1 MIVLFGSTT
10 DALAQQDSFCLTQ
23 PVPYYLPSSFNMGDD
38 CFEGPYTLRVYLHI
52 VRNSDGSGG
61 ISVSDALDCLEVLNE
76 DFEDHNISFFTDCD
90 PDEIRNDDYTTGY
103 SDSDLSDIFQ
113 EVLKHDGINIFF
125 FPSNLNAGKFGYG
138 TLPGDD
144 DYPAASIV
152 GSFKGSYS
160 GLTHII
166 SHELGH
172 VLGLY
177 HTNDDLDIDIQG
189 DCFENYPGEG
199 TCGCSGSCAFD
210 GDLICDTYPD
220 PFPAGNYGSNCV
232 YLPELIING
241 VASPIQT
248 WCYEEFPIPDYTTPV
263 TNIMALWQLI
273 TSGNCWA
280 GGEFT
285 FCQGLKMRKVV
296 EEYGTTHGFLADPN
310 PAFQTYTIS
319 GPGTTYWT
327 QENVNGIIYVASE
340 AVLTITDRTICF
352 TPESRIYVAKGGK
365 LVVTNSTL
373 RSQCA
378 DKWQGIEVHGNG
390 AAVQITENGTLDETT
405 NGVVVI
411 QNGSTI
417 RDALTGVRCGA
428 LLYGYVAP
436 YSKDKGLPYFD
447 PTLGGGYL
455 KATESTFEENDIAVH
470 FGPYDKLF
478 ENQSIIE
485 DCAFIYNGP
494 PLEGNLLAAGVKIV
508 GTGEI
513 DISGTSFSGQYMV
526 GVDMLDGMV
535 LIHDVCS
542 FNTPRGVDAYGTT
555 PFAGWVDIKGAPQAL
570 NTFVGKRPIDVHALD
585 MGVGTRIVYNSIS
598 NQFEGIVVSGPSSV
612 NISRNQISSTY
623 GSASGVWAINAS
635 LSNNGNVFCNTI
647 TQKTKQSI
655 QCEEDNSQLLM
666 FRNQLTVQ
674 EAVNPNLKFSAILN
688 FGKIFKD
695 QAYKDPSSG
704 NDLPVG
710 NIFST
715 PAEKWISNSGEPFKY
730 YVPNSDPNGNL
741 VPPVLDNFTLDVKFT
756 NPPNCPSIPDPIGT
770 PDEEERESLLELRD
784 SLWAEWSSTYTD
796 SSALYAWAAANR
808 AYLAQFQAQEQV
820 EWANRDTSGLMAL
833 WAESAIPGQWKTFGY
848 WAQSGDV
855 SGAST
860 MLNTLLIPYPDTTE
874 FRTLQAYNLQR
885 LNQDTSFF
893 TVSDS
898 IWVDQVAR
906 SLSPNAGYARG
917 LLHAIYDWRFM
928 PDLESEPRSSSDRG
942 VGVHAGKKQ
951 VVCYPTF
958 LNGSVNLKPCLE
970 GHLGEEYMFIMVNAQ
985 GQVVATY
992 SGSSPIVSVGSIPTG
1007 MYYFRLAH
1015 IDSQISG
1022 KIWVP

>member
-23 PVPYYLPSSFNMGDD
+23 PVPYYLPSSFSMGDD

-90 PDEIRNDDYTTGY
+90 PDEIHFIDQYSTNDLIDVWP
-103 SDSDLSDIFQ
+103 
-113 EVLKHDGINIFF
+113 EAVKHDGINIFL
-125 FPSNLNAGKFGYG
+125 FPSNVNANTKGIA
-138 TLPGDD
+138 TPPGID
-144 DYPAASIV
+144 DYPSVSVV
-152 GSFKGSYS
+152 GNFKTGYT
-160 GLTHII
+160 GHTHVI
-166 SHELGH
+166 SHEVGH

-177 HTNDDLDIDIQG
+177 HTSDDLDLDTPF

-199 TCGCSGSCAFD
+199 SCGCSGPCEYD

-220 PFPAGNYGSNCV
+220 PYPDGYYDASCV
-232 YLPELIING
+232 FTPEVYSGGFAYSIEDGCDI
-241 VASPIQT
+241 T
-248 WCYEEFPIPDYTTPV
+248 FPIPDVTTPV
-263 TNIMALWQLI
+263 TNIMSLWEKA

-310 PAFQTYTIS
+310 PAFQTYTIT
-319 GPGTTYWT
+319 GPGTTNWT

-352 TPESRIYVAKGGK
+352 TPESRIYVSKGGK
-365 LVVTNSTL
+365 LIVTNSTL

-390 AAVQITENGTLDETT
+390 AAIQVDESGTLDETT

-417 RDALTGVRCGA
+417 RDAHTGVRCGA
-428 LLYGYVAP
+428 FLYGYVAP

-455 KATESTFEENDIAVH
+455 KATESTFEENDIAIH

-485 DCAFIYNGP
+485 DCEFIYSGP
-494 PLEGNLLAAGVKIV
+494 PLAGNLLAAGVKIV

-513 DISGTSFSGQYMV
+513 EISGTSFSGQYMV
-526 GVDMLDGMV
+526 GVDMLDGMA
-535 LIHDVCS
+535 LIHEECS

-555 PFAGWVDIKGAPQAL
+555 PFAGWLDIKGAPQAP
-570 NTFVGKRPIDVHALD
+570 NTFVGKLPIEVHALD

-598 NQFEGIVVSGPSSV
+598 NQFEGITVSGPSSV

-623 GSASGVWAINAS
+623 GSASGVLAINAS
-635 LSNNGNVFCNTI
+635 LSNNGNVFCNAI
-647 TQKTKQSI
+647 SQKQKQSI
-655 QCEEDNSQLLM
+655 QCMEDNSQLLM

-674 EAVNPNLKFSAILN
+674 EEVNPNLKFSAILN
-688 FGKIFKD
+688 LGKIFKD
-695 QAYKDPSSG
+695 QAYVDP
-704 NDLPVG
+704 NTFNQLPVG
-710 NIFST
+710 NVFST
-715 PAEKWISNSGEPFKY
+715 PAEKWISNSGEPFIY
-730 YVPNSDPNGNL
+730 FVPNSDPNGNL
-741 VPPVLDNFTLDVKFT
+741 VPPVLDNFTLDIKFT
-756 NPPNCPSIPDPIGT
+756 DPPNCSSIPDPIGS
-770 PDEEERESLLELRD
+770 PDEEEREDLLELKD
-784 SLWAEWSSTYTD
+784 SLWTEWSGTYTD
-796 SSALYAWAAANR
+796 SSALYAWTAANR
-808 AYLAQFQAQEQV
+808 AYMAQFQAQEQV

-833 WAESAIPGQWKTFGY
+833 WAESENPGQWKTFGY
-848 WAQSGDV
+848 RAQSGDMA
-855 SGAST
+855 GAST
-860 MLNTLLIPYPDTTE
+860 MLNTLVIPYSDTSE

-928 PDLESEPRSSSDRG
+928 PDQEAEPRSSSDGG
-942 VGVHAGKKQ
+942 VGAYAGKKQ
-951 VVCYPTF
+951 GVCYPTF
-958 LNGSVNLKPCLE
+958 LNGSMNLKPCLE
-970 GHLGEEYMFIMVNAQ
+970 GHFGEEYMFIMVNAQ
-985 GQVVATY
+985 GQFVATY
-992 SGSSPIVSVGSIPTG
+992 SGSSLIVSVGSLPTG

-1015 IDSQISG
+1015 TDSQISG

>member
-1 MIVLFGSTT
+1 MIILFGSTV

-61 ISVSDALDCLEVLNE
+61 ISVSDAMDCLDVLND
-76 DFEDHNISFFTDCD
+76 DFEDHNISFFTDCV
-90 PDEIRNDDYTTGY
+90 PDEIRYIDQYSTNDLVDVW
-103 SDSDLSDIFQ
+103 S
-113 EVLKHDGINIFF
+113 EAVKHDGINIFL
-125 FPSNLNAGKFGYG
+125 FPSNVNAKTKGVS
-138 TLPGDD
+138 TPPGIA
-144 DYPAASIV
+144 DYPSISV
-152 GSFKGSYS
+152 AGNFKTGYT
-160 GLTHII
+160 GHTHII
-166 SHELGH
+166 SHEVGH

-177 HTNDDLDIDIQG
+177 HTFVDLDQDTPF

-199 TCGCSGSCAFD
+199 TCGCSGPCEYD

-220 PFPAGNYGSNCV
+220 PYPYGYYDANCIFHPEV
-232 YLPELIING
+232 YENG
-241 VASPIQT
+241 SASSIEDGCEVT
-248 WCYEEFPIPDYTTPV
+248 FPIPDVTTPV
-263 TNIMALWQLI
+263 TNIMSWWENV

-310 PAFQTYTIS
+310 PAFQTYTIT
-319 GPGTTYWT
+319 GPGTTNWT

-352 TPESRIYVAKGGK
+352 TPESRIYVSKGGK
-365 LVVTNSTL
+365 LVVSNSTL

-390 AAVQITENGTLDETT
+390 AAIQVDETGTLDETT

-411 QNGSTI
+411 QNGSII

-428 LLYGYVAP
+428 LLYSYKAP
-436 YSKDKGLPYFD
+436 LGQRKPYFD

-455 KATESTFEENDIAVH
+455 KATDSNFKENDIAVH

-485 DCAFIYNGP
+485 DCAFIYNGL

-526 GVDMLDGMV
+526 GVDMLDGMA
-535 LIHDVCS
+535 LIHEECS

-555 PFAGWVDIKGAPQAL
+555 PFAGWVDIKGAPQAP
-570 NTFVGKRPIDVHALD
+570 NTFVGKRPIEVHALD
-585 MGVGTRIVYNSIS
+585 MGVGTRIVYNSIT
-598 NQFEGIVVSGPSSV
+598 NQFEGIAVSGPSSV
-612 NISRNQISSTY
+612 NISRNQISSTF
-623 GSASGVWAINAS
+623 GSASGLWVINAS
-635 LSNNGNVFCNTI
+635 LANNGNVFCNAI
-647 TQKTKQSI
+647 SQKQKQSI
-655 QCEEDNSQLLM
+655 QCMEDNSLLLM
-666 FRNQLTVQ
+666 YRNQLTVQ
-674 EAVNPNLKFSAILN
+674 EEPEIGDPFSAILN

-695 QAYKDPSSG
+695 QVYVVPNTLDK
-704 NDLPVG
+704 LPVG

-715 PAEKWISNSGEPFKY
+715 PAEKWISNSSGEFY
-730 YVPNSDPNGNL
+730 FYNVPQSDPNGNL
-741 VPPVLDNFTLDVKFT
+741 IPPVVDNFMNEPLDAD
-756 NPPNCPSIPDPIGT
+756 PPNCPSIPDPIGT
-770 PDEEERESLLELRD
+770 PDEEEREALLELRD
-784 SLWAEWSSTYTD
+784 SLWAEWSGTYTD

-808 AYLAQFQAQEQV
+808 AYMAQFQAQEQV
-820 EWANRDTSGLMAL
+820 TWSYRDTSGLMAL
-833 WAESAIPGQWKTFGY
+833 WAETAIPGQWKTFGY
-848 WAQSGDV
+848 RAQSGEV
-855 SGAST
+855 AGASA
-860 MLNTLLIPYPDTTE
+860 MLNDLVIPYPDTTE
-874 FRTLQAYNLQR
+874 FRALQAYNLQR

-928 PDLESEPRSSSDRG
+928 PDLEAEPRSESENFVEEVNADRPYRS
-942 VGVHAGKKQ
+942 
-951 VVCYPTF
+951 CYPVVNNGIVD
-958 LNGSVNLKPCLE
+958 LNPCLKE
-970 GHLGEEYMFIMVNAQ
+970 HLGEEYMFIMVNAQ
-985 GQVVATY
+985 GQVVSTW
-992 SGSSPIVSVGSIPTG
+992 SGSSRTVSIGALPSGV
-1007 MYYFRLAH
+1007 YYFRLAH
-1015 IDSQISG
+1015 TDSQISG
-1022 KIWVP
+1022 KIWMP